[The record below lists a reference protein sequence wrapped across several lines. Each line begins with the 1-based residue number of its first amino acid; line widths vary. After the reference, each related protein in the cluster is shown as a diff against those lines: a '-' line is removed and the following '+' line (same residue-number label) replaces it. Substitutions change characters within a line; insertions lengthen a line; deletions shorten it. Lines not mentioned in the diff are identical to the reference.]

1 MTKRLVIIDGNS
13 LINRAYYALPEL
25 MNKDGLHT
33 NALYG
38 FTTMLFKIMDNYEPT
53 HMSVAFDLKAPT
65 FRHKA
70 YSEYKAHRK
79 GMPDELREQ
88 MAPLKELLDAFKIH
102 RLELEGFEADDI
114 IGTVAREAEREGF
127 EVFIVTGDKDALQLA
142 SANTKILITK
152 KGISE
157 LEEYDGDAIVEKFGI
172 TPNQL
177 IDLKG
182 LMGDKS
188 DNIPGVPG
196 IGEKTGI
203 KLIKE
208 YGSVENLIQNTE
220 DLKGKMKEKLEENVQ
235 LAVISKKLAKIV
247 TDIPVEFDIEGLEM
261 KGFDREQVLRLF
273 NLFEF
278 SSLVKRFGEVEKAE
292 EDVKIEPSTLSI
304 VNADEKGIEEFVE
317 KVIERGYVYL
327 KSISKGEN
335 IADKGIIGIF
345 MSIDGEEMLKID
357 SEKGI
362 MAVKGV
368 LESSGIEKYGYKL
381 KDDYINLRPYGVCIE
396 NLKFDI
402 SVAEYII
409 DSASSAYEH
418 ENISSKYFGK
428 LIKSQEE
435 LLGKG
440 KKAKLFEAVEP
451 DELAGYF
458 GEIINLV
465 SRVKPLQEE
474 EIAKN
479 EMEELFY
486 GVEMPLVEVLGNM
499 EYEGI
504 KVDREILLELK
515 KEFAADIKQLEE
527 KIYEHAGEKFNI
539 NSPKQLGVILF
550 EKLELPPAKKTKT
563 GYSTNAQVLEKLSD
577 KHPLIDLISEYR
589 QIVKLQS
596 TYVDGLLGI
605 INEKTGRIHSSFNQT
620 ITTTGRI
627 SSTEPNL
634 QNIPVRLELGRKL
647 RKVFIAKKNCVF
659 TDADY
664 SQIELRILAHICD
677 DEKLKDAF
685 IKEQDIHS
693 RTASEVFGVPIEDV
707 DRQMRG
713 AAKAVNFGI
722 IYGISDFGLS
732 KNLGIP
738 VKKAK
743 EYINGY
749 LDRYENVRKYMDDI
763 VEYAKDNGYVL
774 TLMNR
779 RRYIPELRS
788 SNFILKNLGKRLAMN
803 TPIQGSAADIIK
815 IAMVNVHKKL
825 REKGLRSQLILQVH
839 DELIIETYAE
849 EKDVVEE
856 ILRSE
861 MEGAMNLAVPL
872 KVDLSSASSWYDAK

>member
-38 FTTMLFKIMDNYEPT
+38 FTTMLFKILDNYEPT

-142 SANTKILITK
+142 SANVKILITK

-157 LEEYDGDAIVEKFGI
+157 LEEYDGDSIVEKFGI

-196 IGEKTGI
+196 IGEKTGL

-208 YGSVENLIQNTE
+208 YGSVEELIQNTE
-220 DLKGKMKEKLEENVQ
+220 NLKGKLKEKVEENVQ
-235 LAVISKKLAKIV
+235 LAVISKKLARIV
-247 TDIPVEFDIEGLEM
+247 TDIPVEFDVEGLEM

-273 NLFEF
+273 NIFEF
-278 SSLVKRFGEVEKAE
+278 GSLIKRFGGSEKAE
-292 EDVKIEPSTLSI
+292 ENVQEDHSAVSI
-304 VNADEKGIEEFVE
+304 VDANEEELEKFIGKARE
-317 KVIERGYVYL
+317 KGYVYL
-327 KSISKGEN
+327 KSVSAGVN
-335 IADKGIIGIF
+335 IAEKGIIGVF
-345 MSIDGEEMLKID
+345 VSVDGENVLKVD
-357 SEKGI
+357 SEKDI
-362 MAVKGV
+362 MTLKDMI
-368 LESSGIEKYGYKL
+368 ESPEIEKYGYKL
-381 KDDYINLRPYGVCIE
+381 KEDYTNFRPYGVCIE
-396 NLKFDI
+396 NMKFDI

-418 ENISSKYFGK
+418 ENIASKYFGK
-428 LIKSQEE
+428 LVKSQEE

-440 KKAKLFEAVEP
+440 KKAKGFEDVDK
-451 DELAGYF
+451 DELNGYF

-465 SRVKPLQEE
+465 SRVKPLQEG
-474 EIAKN
+474 EIGKN

-504 KVDREILLELK
+504 KVDRDILVALK
-515 KEFAADIKQLEE
+515 EEFGADIERLEE
-527 KIYEHAGEKFNI
+527 KIYTYAGEKFNI

-550 EKLELPPAKKTKT
+550 EKLELPSVKKTKT

-577 KHPLIDLISEYR
+577 KHPIIDLISEYR

-647 RKVFIAKKNCVF
+647 RKVFIAKKDCVF

-685 IKEQDIHS
+685 IKGQDIHS
-693 RTASEVFGVPIEDV
+693 RTASEVFGVPIEEV
-707 DRQMRG
+707 DRHMRG

-743 EYINGY
+743 EYIDGY

-763 VEYAKDNGYVL
+763 VESAQDKGYVL

-779 RRYIPELRS
+779 RRYIPELKS
-788 SNFILKNLGKRLAMN
+788 KNFILKNLGKRLAMN

-825 REKGLRSQLILQVH
+825 KEKGLRSQLILQVH
-839 DELIIETYAE
+839 DELIIETCDD
-849 EKDVVEE
+849 EKEIVEE
-856 ILRSE
+856 LLRSE
-861 MEGAMNLAVPL
+861 MENAMNLSVPL